1 MQTSQLFRVIAC
13 FLFLVIS
20 SNLVAKASYVEIE
33 RKFLNANW
41 SFVPEVPQ
49 AFKESRNEN
58 LAIGTSYKEF
68 SVDLYKNDMNLS
80 LERVLEPKKVSL
92 RAKKKGLKF
101 GYKLTNGQDLFIDIA
116 KQIANEQ
123 RFSCYQFSAFIVG
136 GCMNANIG
144 ISSTNEKYKDLGS
157 DIISI
162 QGSTYTWGIGYK
174 IKWKNFFLDELTLK
188 LKNSNYQYD
197 WLTPLEDIRSPVLL
211 GLQID
216 GVIFGDALND
226 ILNRLPQKESWSSNQ
241 LNFKLR
247 KSFLISQNFSL
258 LVENELI
265 FLKFSNYK
273 ELIHAPKYNHKM
285 RGGFSA
291 NYEKIHLLIYGDYY
305 HHNLIG
311 FEPIVFNQRTEHYFD
326 EAYGE
331 LGLQLRFSF

>member
-157 DIISI
+157 DIIR
-162 QGSTYTWGIGYK
+162 
-174 IKWKNFFLDELTLK
+174 N
-188 LKNSNYQYD
+188 
-197 WLTPLEDIRSPVLL
+197 
-211 GLQID
+211 
-216 GVIFGDALND
+216 
-226 ILNRLPQKESWSSNQ
+226 
-241 LNFKLR
+241 
-247 KSFLISQNFSL
+247 
-258 LVENELI
+258 
-265 FLKFSNYK
+265 
-273 ELIHAPKYNHKM
+273 
-285 RGGFSA
+285 
-291 NYEKIHLLIYGDYY
+291 
-305 HHNLIG
+305 
-311 FEPIVFNQRTEHYFD
+311 
-326 EAYGE
+326 
-331 LGLQLRFSF
+331 